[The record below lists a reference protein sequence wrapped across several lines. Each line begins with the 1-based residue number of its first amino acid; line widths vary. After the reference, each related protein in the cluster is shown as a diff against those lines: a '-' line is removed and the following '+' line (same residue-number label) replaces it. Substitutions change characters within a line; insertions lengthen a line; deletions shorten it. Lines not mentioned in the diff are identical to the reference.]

1 MEQVGLGNCWMRLFL
16 PPWLGLSSSW
26 PSVWHLPA
34 SPAGGLL
41 SASEPWGCSGV
52 HGPQGQPR
60 VLRGPSA
67 LQEGV
72 GSSSGPRSCL
82 FMPNSMLCLP
92 PTPELG
98 VRRMFWG
105 CGAFGGPACPG
116 PSCWHPCL
124 SQGQLPPPKYVCT
137 LPRQPWVLLH
147 SEEMFH
153 LCHLHPATTGK

>member
-52 HGPQGQPR
+52 HGPQGQPH
-60 VLRGPSA
+60 VLRGLSA

-92 PTPELG
+92 QLLSSG
-98 VRRMFWG
+98 SGG
-105 CGAFGGPACPG
+105 CFGGVVPSGDPLALGLPAGTRASPGVSSLLPSTSALCPG
-116 PSCWHPCL
+116 SPGSPSIRRKCSICVI
-124 SQGQLPPPKYVCT
+124 ST
-137 LPRQPWVLLH
+137 LQ
-147 SEEMFH
+147 
-153 LCHLHPATTGK
+153 